1 MAKLI
6 LIIDDDPLIRQ
17 LLKSFLSK
25 DYNIELKSDGQ
36 QAIYWLKSGNV
47 PDLILLDMEMPEM
60 NGRVFIHR
68 IKTSAIHK
76 NIPVVIISGTNSNLV
91 RSSFLKAGAA
101 DYIVKPFQQETLN
114 EVVNRIF
121 NKADSI

>member
-17 LLKSFLSK
+17 LLKSYLSK
-25 DYNIELKSDGQ
+25 DYSIELKSDGQ
-36 QAIYWLKSGNV
+36 QAIYWLKSGNK

-60 NGRVFIHR
+60 NGKVFIHR

-76 NIPVVIISGTNSNLV
+76 NIPVVIMSGSNSNLV
-91 RSSFLKAGAA
+91 KNSFMKAGAA
-101 DYIVKPFQQETLN
+101 DYMVKPFQKETLDDVLN
-114 EVVNRIF
+114 KIF
-121 NKADSI
+121 NETNS

>member
-17 LLKSFLSK
+17 LLKSFLGK
-25 DYNIELKSDGQ
+25 DYKIELKSDGQ

-76 NIPVVIISGTNSNLV
+76 NIPIVIISGTTSNLV
-91 RSSFLKAGAA
+91 KNSFMKAGAA
-101 DYIVKPFQQETLN
+101 DYIVKPFQQEELN
-114 EVVNRIF
+114 NVVNNIL
-121 NKADSI
+121 NQG

>member
-17 LLKSFLSK
+17 LLKSYLSK
-25 DYNIELKSDGQ
+25 DYSIELKSDGQ
-36 QAIYWLKSGNV
+36 QAIYWLKSGNK

-60 NGRVFIHR
+60 NGKVFIHR

-76 NIPVVIISGTNSNLV
+76 NIPVVIMSGSNSNLIK
-91 RSSFLKAGAA
+91 SSFMKAGAA
-101 DYIVKPFQQETLN
+101 EYMVKPFQKETLDN
-114 EVVNRIF
+114 VLDKIF
-121 NKADSI
+121 NETNS

>member
-17 LLKSFLSK
+17 LLKSYLSK
-25 DYNIELKSDGQ
+25 DYSIELKSDGQ
-36 QAIYWLKSGNV
+36 QAIYWLKSGNK

-60 NGRVFIHR
+60 NGKVFIHR

-76 NIPVVIISGTNSNLV
+76 NIPVVIMSGSNSNLV
-91 RSSFLKAGAA
+91 KNSFMKPGAA
-101 DYIVKPFQQETLN
+101 DYMVKPFQKETLDDVLN
-114 EVVNRIF
+114 KIF
-121 NKADSI
+121 NETNS

>member
-17 LLKSFLSK
+17 LLKSYLNK
-25 DYNIELKSDGQ
+25 DYSIELKSDGQ
-36 QAIYWLKSGNV
+36 QAIYWLKSGNK

-60 NGRVFIHR
+60 NGKVFIHR

-76 NIPVVIISGTNSNLV
+76 NIPVVIISGTNSNLIKA
-91 RSSFLKAGAA
+91 SFMKAGAA
-101 DYIVKPFQQETLN
+101 DFIVKPFQKETLDN
-114 EVVNRIF
+114 VLNRIF
-121 NKADSI
+121 DQTSS

>member
-17 LLKSFLSK
+17 LLKSYLCK
-25 DYNIELKSDGQ
+25 DYTIELKSDGQ

-76 NIPVVIISGTNSNLV
+76 NIPIVVVSGSNSTLLKN
-91 RSSFLKAGAA
+91 SFLKAGAT
-101 DYIVKPFQQETLN
+101 DYIIKPFQQETIN
-114 EVVNRIF
+114 EVINNIL
-121 NKADSI
+121 NKN

>member
-17 LLKSFLSK
+17 LLKSYLSK
-25 DYNIELKSDGQ
+25 DYTIELKNDGQ
-36 QAIYWLKSGNV
+36 QAIYWLKSGNI

-68 IKTSAIHK
+68 IKTSPIHK
-76 NIPVVIISGTNSNLV
+76 NIPVVIVSGTNSNLI
-91 RSSFLKAGAA
+91 RTSFMKAGAA
-101 DYIVKPFQQETLN
+101 DFIVKPFQKETL
-114 EVVNRIF
+114 EAVLDKIL
-121 NKADSI
+121 NKPIS

>member
-17 LLKSFLSK
+17 LLKSYLSK
-25 DYNIELKSDGQ
+25 DYTIELKSDGQ
-36 QAIYWLKSGNV
+36 QAIYWLKSGNK

-76 NIPVVIISGTNSNLV
+76 NIPVVVISGSNSNLLKA
-91 RSSFLKAGAA
+91 SFMKAGAA
-101 DYIVKPFQQETLN
+101 GFIVKPFQREVLDEILN
-114 EVVNRIF
+114 NIL
-121 NKADSI
+121 NKTNS

>member
-17 LLKSFLSK
+17 LLKSYLSK
-25 DYNIELKSDGQ
+25 DYSIELKSDGQ
-36 QAIYWLKSGNV
+36 QAIYWLKSGNK

-60 NGRVFIHR
+60 NGKVFIHR

-76 NIPVVIISGTNSNLV
+76 NIPVVIMSGSNSNLV
-91 RSSFLKAGAA
+91 KNSFMKAGAA
-101 DYIVKPFQQETLN
+101 DYMVKPFQKETLDN
-114 EVVNRIF
+114 VLNKIF
-121 NKADSI
+121 NETNS

>member
-17 LLKSFLSK
+17 LLKSYLSK
-25 DYNIELKSDGQ
+25 DYSIELKSDGQ
-36 QAIYWLKSGNV
+36 QAIYWLKSGNK

-60 NGRVFIHR
+60 NGKVFIHR

-76 NIPVVIISGTNSNLV
+76 NIPVVIMSGSNSNLIK
-91 RSSFLKAGAA
+91 SSFMKAGAA
-101 DYIVKPFQQETLN
+101 EYMVKPFQKETLDN
-114 EVVNRIF
+114 VLNKIF
-121 NKADSI
+121 NETNS

>member
-25 DYNIELKSDGQ
+25 DYIIELKSDGQ
-36 QAIYWLKSGNV
+36 QALYWLKSGNK

-68 IKTSAIHK
+68 IKTSPIHK
-76 NIPVVIISGTNSNLV
+76 NIPIVIISGSNSNLLKN
-91 RSSFLKAGAA
+91 SFLKAGAT

-114 EVVNRIF
+114 EVI
-121 NKADSI
+121 NKILN

>member
-17 LLKSFLSK
+17 LLKSYLSK
-25 DYNIELKSDGQ
+25 DYTIELKADGHE
-36 QAIYWLKSGNV
+36 AIYWLKSGNK

-60 NGRVFIHR
+60 NGKVFIHR

-76 NIPVVIISGTNSNLV
+76 NIPVVIISGSNSNLIKA
-91 RSSFLKAGAA
+91 SFLKAGAA
-101 DYIVKPFQQETLN
+101 DYIVKPFQKEILDNVLT
-114 EVVNRIF
+114 RIF
-121 NKADSI
+121 NEPDL

>member
-17 LLKSFLSK
+17 LLKSYLSN
-25 DYNIELKSDGQ
+25 DYTIELKGDGQ
-36 QAIYWLKSGNV
+36 QAIYWLKSGNK

-68 IKTSAIHK
+68 IKTSPIHK
-76 NIPVVIISGTNSNLV
+76 NIPVVIISGSNSNLI
-91 RSSFLKAGAA
+91 RSSFMKAGAA
-101 DYIVKPFQQETLN
+101 DFIVKPFQR
-114 EVVNRIF
+114 EVLDEILKNILS
-121 NKADSI
+121 KTSS

>member
-17 LLKSFLSK
+17 LLKSFLGK

-76 NIPVVIISGTNSNLV
+76 NIPIVIISGTTSNLV
-91 RSSFLKAGAA
+91 KNSFMKAGAA
-101 DYIVKPFQQETLN
+101 DYIVKPFQQEELN
-114 EVVNRIF
+114 NVVNNIL
-121 NKADSI
+121 NQG

>member
-17 LLKSFLSK
+17 LLKSFLSNE
-25 DYNIELKSDGQ
+25 YTIELKNDGQ
-36 QAIYWLKSGNV
+36 QAIYWLKSGNK

-68 IKTSAIHK
+68 IKTSPIHK
-76 NIPVVIISGTNSNLV
+76 NIPIVIISGSNSSLLKN
-91 RSSFLKAGAA
+91 SFLKAGASGF
-101 DYIVKPFQQETLN
+101 IVKPFQRETIN
-114 EVVNRIF
+114 EVINGIL
-121 NKADSI
+121 NKN

>member
-17 LLKSFLSK
+17 LLKSYLSK
-25 DYNIELKSDGQ
+25 DYSIELKSDGQ
-36 QAIYWLKSGNV
+36 QAIYWLKSGNK

-60 NGRVFIHR
+60 NGKVFIHR

-76 NIPVVIISGTNSNLV
+76 NIPVVIMSGSNSNLIK
-91 RSSFLKAGAA
+91 SSFMKAGAA
-101 DYIVKPFQQETLN
+101 DYMVKPFQKETLDN
-114 EVVNRIF
+114 VLNKIF
-121 NKADSI
+121 NETDS

>member
-17 LLKSFLSK
+17 LLKSYLSK
-25 DYNIELKSDGQ
+25 DYSIELKSDGQ
-36 QAIYWLKSGNV
+36 QAIYWLKSGNK

-60 NGRVFIHR
+60 NGKVFIHR

-76 NIPVVIISGTNSNLV
+76 NIPVVIMSGSNSNLIK
-91 RSSFLKAGAA
+91 SSFMKAGAA
-101 DYIVKPFQQETLN
+101 EYMVKPFQKETLDN
-114 EVVNRIF
+114 VLNRIF
-121 NKADSI
+121 NETNS